1 MILLWARQP
10 TQSAERRYCVKLRGS
25 VKSHDKFSMEVHL
38 RVEPKCISNRD
49 SSAHWQEHIRAHVL
63 TFKWQYVLVWIQNY
77 FHFLFGFWRTWV
89 TDYSWKNISRVT
101 MNRHEP
107 SRTVL
112 FVPGSQV
119 LKLTCHLS
127 WLNNSSQTNHLS
139 DKKGRDREDYV
150 TANE

>member
-1 MILLWARQP
+1 MWSQNVFQTETTVLLAGRN
-10 TQSAERRYCVKLRGS
+10 T
-25 VKSHDKFSMEVHL
+25 F
-38 RVEPKCISNRD
+38 
-49 SSAHWQEHIRAHVL
+49 VL
-63 TFKWQYVLVWIQNY
+63 TYLHLNDSICWSEFKMI
-77 FHFLFGFWRTWV
+77 FHFLFSFWRLWV
-89 TDYSWKNISRVT
+89 TDYSWKNISGVT

-139 DKKGRDREDYV
+139 DKKGRDGEDYV